1 MELEPGPGST
11 LLTTML
17 IFIATADVLGFN
29 VGK

>member
-11 LLTTML
+11 LLTT